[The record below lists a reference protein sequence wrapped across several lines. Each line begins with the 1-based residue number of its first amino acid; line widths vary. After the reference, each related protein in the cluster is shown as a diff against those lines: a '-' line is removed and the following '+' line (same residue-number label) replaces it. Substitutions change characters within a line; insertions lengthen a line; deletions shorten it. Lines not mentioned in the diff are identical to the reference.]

1 MDALRFQI
9 KSLCEENAK
18 QEMNRAAGMREL
30 RAEMSKLCEGKAPL
44 TLEVEAF
51 RSDLHALRQEIK
63 EQEERR
69 ALEMVQFCEVRV
81 NNSAC
86 PRIAAC

>member
-44 TLEVEAF
+44 TLELEAL

-63 EQEERR
+63 EQE
-69 ALEMVQFCEVRV
+69 LGEVRV

-86 PRIAAC
+86 RRIAAC